1 MTFCNF
7 CSLYFLISTVMNY
20 VFELTLVRSSSFY
33 VFVFAGEWLDLGEH
47 DYRFFGSQLLELKHV
62 AIDLSQ
68 GRSSEKTRSGV
79 MKGRLGALRG
89 FTAACA
95 DSSTTPKNPIVELI
109 DSDDDVFDKIAGV
122 GRVTRSAAAKG
133 LSPLAGIVARRAG
146 GARKDPALDSG
157 NVLSTKRVPR
167 APIKF
172 CSPMQQLHPHKL
184 PHLEKARKLYNL
196 LLSDEWREKYAE

>member
-1 MTFCNF
+1 MK
-7 CSLYFLISTVMNY
+7 Y
-20 VFELTLVRSSSFY
+20 VFELTLCAVFFFSF
-33 VFVFAGEWLDLGEH
+33 FPGEWLDLGEP
-47 DYRFFGSQLLELKHV
+47 DYWFFGSQFLELERV

-68 GRSSEKTRSGV
+68 GRSPEKTRSGV
-79 MKGRLGALRG
+79 MKGRLGALKG
-89 FTAACA
+89 STAACA
-95 DSSTTPKNPIVELI
+95 ESPSTPKNPIVELI

-157 NVLSTKRVPR
+157 NVVSTKRAPR

-172 CSPMQQLHPHKL
+172 CSPVQQLHPHKF
-184 PHLEKARKLYNL
+184 PHLDKARKLYNL
-196 LLSDEWREKYAE
+196 LLSDEACEKYAE

>member
-1 MTFCNF
+1 MYLNLRF
-7 CSLYFLISTVMNY
+7 
-20 VFELTLVRSSSFY
+20 VRSSFFS
-33 VFVFAGEWLDLGEH
+33 GEWLDLGDP
-47 DYRFFGSQLLELKHV
+47 DYRFFGSQFLELERV

-68 GRSSEKTRSGV
+68 GLSPEKTRSGV

-95 DSSTTPKNPIVELI
+95 EGRTTPKNPIVELI

-157 NVLSTKRVPR
+157 NVVSTKRAPR

-172 CSPMQQLHPHKL
+172 CSPVQQLHPHKF
-184 PHLEKARKLYNL
+184 PHLDKARKLYNL
-196 LLSDEWREKYAE
+196 LLSDEACEKYAE

>member
-1 MTFCNF
+1 MRSFIF
-7 CSLYFLISTVMNY
+7 YF
-20 VFELTLVRSSSFY
+20 
-33 VFVFAGEWLDLGEH
+33 FAGEWMDLDEH
-47 DYRFFGSQLLELKHV
+47 DYKIFSSQFSELERV

-89 FTAACA
+89 STAACA
-95 DSSTTPKNPIVELI
+95 DSPTTPENPIMELI
-109 DSDDDVFDKIAGV
+109 DSDDDVFDKIASMR
-122 GRVTRSAAAKG
+122 RVTRSAAAKG

-157 NVLSTKRVPR
+157 NVVSTKRAPR

-172 CSPMQQLHPHKL
+172 CSPMQQLHPPKF
-184 PHLEKARKLYNL
+184 PHQDKARRLYNL